1 MFLNWNLTIINN
13 TMRKKMYT
21 DQRFSIYGFFGEIVV
36 SVYRLRA
43 LYSLGKAMNRNVSS
57 SQ

>member
-1 MFLNWNLTIINN
+1 
-13 TMRKKMYT
+13 MRVRKYT
-21 DQRFSIYGFFGEIVV
+21 DQRFSIYGFFVEIVV

-43 LYSLGKAMNRNVSS
+43 LYSLGKAMNQNVSS